1 MLSGRALQIGLIAA
15 LVLAVCALGV
25 LGIGAFL
32 FLRAPGI
39 ALNAASD
46 PTPETA
52 ARVGAL
58 APDFTLADL
67 DNKPVN
73 LAKLRGQVVVL
84 NFWATWCGP
93 CREELGTIEKIR
105 SQYADRP
112 VVILG
117 INQQEYAD
125 SVRGYAELYHLNFIM
140 LLDLKS
146 EVGRA
151 YRVNGLPTTYFVD
164 RVGVIRHIEIGG
176 PMTMPL
182 LQTQIGQLLGEGK

>member
-1 MLSGRALQIGLIAA
+1 
-15 LVLAVCALGV
+15 
-25 LGIGAFL
+25 
-32 FLRAPGI
+32 

-46 PTPETA
+46 PTPDTA

-67 DNKPVN
+67 DNRPVN

-125 SVRGYAELYHLNFIM
+125 SVRGYADLYHLNFTM
-140 LLDLKS
+140 LLDSKS

-164 RVGVIRHIEIGG
+164 RAGIIRHIEIGG
-176 PMTMPL
+176 PMSLLL
-182 LQTQIGQLLGEGK
+182 LQTQIGKLLGEGK

>member
-1 MLSGRALQIGLIAA
+1 MLSGRAFQIGLMVAI
-15 LVLAVCALGV
+15 VLTVCALGV
-25 LGIGAFL
+25 LGIGAFF
-32 FLRAPGI
+32 FLLRPSA
-39 ALNAASD
+39 ASNAAPD
-46 PTPETA
+46 PAPPIA
-52 ARVGAL
+52 ARVGAF
-58 APDFTLADL
+58 APDFTLTDVE
-67 DNKPVN
+67 NRPVT
-73 LAKLRGQVVVL
+73 LTKLRGQAVVL

-125 SVRGYAELYHLNFIM
+125 SVRGYADLYHLKFTM

-146 EVGRA
+146 EVGRS

-164 RVGVIRHIEIGG
+164 RSGIIRHVEIGG
-176 PMTMPL
+176 PMSEQL
-182 LQTQIGQLLGEGK
+182 LQTQIRLLLGEGK